1 MGLGRHC
8 SRYSLLSAV
17 GVAQALGR
25 RERQEDAADVLIDAS
40 GRPHLLVLADGMG
53 GAAAGD
59 LAARLIVQTVR
70 DVFQSAQTAEAG
82 SRLRQACDAA
92 NAALADAVEGTPSHA
107 GMGGTLV
114 ALAPVE
120 RGVQFL
126 SIGDSLLLRWRKG
139 RLDRVNA
146 DHSIGGAL
154 DTAVRKGLMP
164 AEEAASAAGRN
175 RITSALTGAPLDQMR
190 IDETVG
196 PVTCRSGDRWI
207 LASDGLDTLS
217 MAEIAEVLMTSQT
230 AQAAADQLVA
240 AVEARDRS
248 SQDNTTVVVW
258 YP

>member
-1 MGLGRHC
+1 M
-8 SRYSLLSAV
+8 SAV
-17 GVAQALGR
+17 GVAQTLGR

-70 DVFQSAQTAEAG
+70 DVFQSAHATNVG
-82 SRLRQACDAA
+82 SRLRHACDAA
-92 NAALADAVEGTPSHA
+92 NAALANAVEQTPSQA
-107 GMGGTLV
+107 GMGGTLI

-120 RGVQFL
+120 RGMQFL
-126 SIGDSLLLRWRKG
+126 SVGDSLLLRWRRG
-139 RLDRVNA
+139 RLKRINA

-175 RITSALTGAPLDQMR
+175 RITSALTGSSLDQMR

-196 PVTCRSGDRWI
+196 PVSCRAGDRWI

-217 MAEIAEVLMTSQT
+217 LTEIATLLSNAHT
-230 AQAAADQLVA
+230 AQAAADQLVG
-240 AVEARDRS
+240 AVEGRDRPG
-248 SQDNTTVVVW
+248 QDNTTVVVW
-258 YP
+258 YV

>member
-1 MGLGRHC
+1 M
-8 SRYSLLSAV
+8 SAV
-17 GVAQALGR
+17 GVAQALGL

-40 GRPHLLVLADGMG
+40 GRPHLLVLSDGMG

-70 DVFQSAQTAEAG
+70 DVFQSAQTTDVG
-82 SRLRQACDAA
+82 PRLRQACDAA
-92 NAALADAVEGTPSHA
+92 NAALADAVEQTPSQA
-107 GMGGTLV
+107 GMGGTLI

-120 RGVQFL
+120 KGVQFL
-126 SIGDSLLLRWRKG
+126 SVGDSLLLRWRKG

-154 DTAVRKGLMP
+154 DSAVRKGLMP

-175 RITSALTGAPLDQMR
+175 RITSALTGSPLDQMR

-196 PVTCRSGDRWI
+196 PVACRAGDRWV

-217 MAEIAEVLMTSQT
+217 MSEIADLLATSQT
-230 AQAAADQLVA
+230 AQTAADELLA
-240 AVEARDRS
+240 AVEAADRPG
-248 SQDNTTVVVW
+248 QDNTTVVVW

>member
-1 MGLGRHC
+1 MGLGRQC
-8 SRYSLLSAV
+8 SCSSPLSAV

-25 RERQEDAADVLIDAS
+25 RERQEDAADVLIDDS

-59 LAARLIVQTVR
+59 LAARLIVQTFR
-70 DVFQSAQTAEAG
+70 DVFQLAQTSEAG
-82 SRLRQACDAA
+82 PRLRQACDAA
-92 NAALADAVEGTPSHA
+92 NAALANEVGRSPSLA
-107 GMGGTLV
+107 GMGGTLI

-120 RGVQFL
+120 KGVQFL

-139 RLDRVNA
+139 QLDRVNA

-154 DTAVRKGLMP
+154 DAAVRKGLMP

-175 RITSALTGAPLDQMR
+175 RITSALTGAALDQMR

-196 PVTCRSGDRWI
+196 PVACRSGDRWI

-217 MAEIAEVLMTSQT
+217 MPEIAELLAISQT
-230 AQAAADQLVA
+230 AQTAADQLVA

-248 SQDNTTVVVW
+248 GQDNTTVVVW